1 MSLLPSSPTNELKR
15 TLTPVMLWGLGV
27 GYVISGMYFGWNL
40 GLEQGGTLGLAIA
53 TFFIVIM
60 YVTFTFSYAELAC
73 AIPKAGGAFDY
84 ATRALGKDIGFIA
97 GMAQNI
103 EFIFAP
109 PAIAFAIGAYFNLF
123 FPQIPIVAIA
133 IFGYV
138 AFTALNIYG
147 VKAAAI
153 FELAITILAVGELLL
168 FAGITIPYF
177 VIKNLQHNALPHG
190 WQGVFASIPFAIWF
204 FLAIEG
210 VANVAEEA
218 IHPQRTILI
227 GFGSAILT
235 LVILCVLTF
244 GCSIGVAGWE
254 AIVYKADG
262 ATSDS
267 PLPLAL
273 GHIVGSNN
281 FLYHL
286 LITIGLFGLV
296 ASFHGIILAA
306 GRSVF
311 EFGRVKFAPAF
322 IGKIHPKFQTPSNA
336 LLVNMVI
343 GIIALLTG
351 KTSEIITISV
361 FGALTLYIVSMISF
375 LQLRKNE
382 PQLVR
387 PFKVPWYPVF
397 PITALVIAVISFIA
411 MTIFN
416 VKLVIIYL
424 LIIGVS
430 LGLFRLFN
438 NKIIRNST
446 NFKNPSHE
454 DTKNTK

>member
-1 MSLLPSSPTNELKR
+1 MSSSSNELKR
-15 TLTPVMLWGLGV
+15 TLTPAMLWGLGV

-40 GLEQGGTLGLAIA
+40 GLAEGGTGGLAIA
-53 TFFIVIM
+53 TFFIIIM

-84 ATRALGKDIGFIA
+84 ANRSLGKDLGFIA

-123 FPQIPIVAIA
+123 FPQIPILAIA

-138 AFTALNIYG
+138 LFTALNIYG

-153 FELAITILAVGELLL
+153 FELVITILAVGELLL
-168 FAGITIPYF
+168 FTGITIPHF
-177 VIKNLQHNALPHG
+177 DIKNLEHNAFPHG
-190 WQGVFASIPFAIWF
+190 WLGIFAAIPFAIWF

-218 IHPQRTILI
+218 INPQRTILF

-244 GCSIGVAGWE
+244 ISSVGVAGWE
-254 AIVYKADG
+254 AIVYKPDG

-273 GHIVGSNN
+273 SHIVGNN
-281 FLYHL
+281 NILYHL
-286 LITIGLFGLV
+286 LITIGLFGLI
-296 ASFHGIILAA
+296 ASFHGIILSA
-306 GRSVF
+306 GRSTY
-311 EFGRVKFAPAF
+311 EFGKVKFAPVLL
-322 IGKIHPKFQTPSNA
+322 GKIHPKFQTPSNA
-336 LLVNMVI
+336 LLINMFI

-351 KTSEIITISV
+351 KTGEIITISV
-361 FGALTLYIVSMISF
+361 FGALTLYIVSMIT
-375 LQLRKNE
+375 LLKLRRKE
-382 PQLVR
+382 PQLLR
-387 PFKVPWYPVF
+387 PFKVPMYPYF
-397 PITALVIAVISFIA
+397 PLIALVIAIVSFIA
-411 MTIFN
+411 MTIYN
-416 VKLVIIYL
+416 LKLTLIYL
-424 LIIGVS
+424 LLMG
-430 LGLFRLFN
+430 LCYGLFKLLQ
-438 NKIIRNST
+438 NKRKTII
-446 NFKNPSHE
+446 K
-454 DTKNTK
+454 